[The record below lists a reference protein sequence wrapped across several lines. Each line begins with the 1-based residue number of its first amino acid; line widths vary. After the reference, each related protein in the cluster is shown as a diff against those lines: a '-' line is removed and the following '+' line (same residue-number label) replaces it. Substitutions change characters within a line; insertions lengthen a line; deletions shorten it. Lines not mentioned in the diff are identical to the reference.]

1 MLFIQGIAAI
11 GVFTVC
17 FVWAMESVSGRWK
30 TFIGM
35 TMNYAWPI
43 GRYEK
48 SKDSSIAWKKQQ
60 NDCRERNDYVVHI
73 ILFYTLVF
81 ENITSFAII

>member
-1 MLFIQGIAAI
+1 MMLIFLGIAAI

-30 TFIGM
+30 TFVGM

-48 SKDSSIAWKKQQ
+48 ILRAKILHQLLGKNGTMIA
-60 NDCRERNDYVVHI
+60 
-73 ILFYTLVF
+73 
-81 ENITSFAII
+81 ENQISTYISCT